1 MRGKFRLSFIGFL
14 VIGVVSVLSA
24 AMFQSVPASK
34 AQLVQKGAEKQ
45 FCNICGMN
53 LVMFYKTNYVAR
65 VDGKEKQYCSIHCLV
80 EDRDKNHADLQNIR
94 VVAADSLKFIDVD
107 KAYFV
112 VGSSKK
118 GTMSMVSKYAFS
130 TLKAASAFA
139 AKFGGVVTDFNG
151 AFEAAKKDFSKD
163 SHIIGNKQQKMAH
176 MGSMIYAK
184 KCEKIDKTF
193 DSVAQ
198 AKAFVISEKVCK
210 DLNPKELQAVGLYLI
225 NCCK

>member
-1 MRGKFRLSFIGFL
+1 MSGKFRLSFIGVL
-14 VIGVVSVLSA
+14 VVGLVSVLSA

-34 AQLVQKGAEKQ
+34 AQLVQKGQEKQ

-53 LVMFYKTNYVAR
+53 LVMFYKTNYAAH

-94 VVAADSLKFIDVD
+94 VVAVDTLKLIDAK

-118 GTMSMVSKYAFS
+118 GTMSMVSKYAFP
-130 TLKAASAFA
+130 TLKAASKFA

-151 AFEAAKKDFSKD
+151 ALEAAKEDFNS
-163 SHIIGNKQQKMAH
+163 
-176 MGSMIYAK
+176 
-184 KCEKIDKTF
+184 
-193 DSVAQ
+193 
-198 AKAFVISEKVCK
+198 
-210 DLNPKELQAVGLYLI
+210 
-225 NCCK
+225 

>member
-1 MRGKFRLSFIGFL
+1 MSGKFKLSFMGFL
-14 VIGVVSVLSA
+14 VIGLVSVLSA
-24 AMFQSVPASK
+24 AMFQTVPASK
-34 AQLVQKGAEKQ
+34 AQLLQKGAQKK
-45 FCNICGMN
+45 FCNVCGMN
-53 LVMFYKTNYVAR
+53 LVMFYKTNCAAV
-65 VDGKEKQYCSIHCLV
+65 VDGKEKQYCSLHCLV
-80 EDRDKNHADLQNIR
+80 EDKEKNHVNPQHIK
-94 VVAADSLKFIDVD
+94 VVAVDSLKFIDAD

-130 TLKAASAFA
+130 TLQAASKFA

-151 AFEAAKKDFSKD
+151 ALEAAKKDFSKD
-163 SHIIGNKQQKMAH
+163 SHMIGKKQQKMAH

-184 KCEKIDKTF
+184 KCKKIDKTF

-198 AKAFVISEKVCK
+198 AKAFVVSEKVCR
-210 DLNPKELQAVGLYLI
+210 DLNSKELQAVGLYLI

>member
-1 MRGKFRLSFIGFL
+1 MRKKYILPLMGFL
-14 VIGVVSVLSA
+14 VFGVVSVVSA

-34 AQLVQKGAEKQ
+34 AQLMQKGEQKQ

-53 LVMFYKTNYVAR
+53 LVMFYKTNYVAL
-65 VDGKEKQYCSIHCLV
+65 VNGKTKQYCSIHCLV
-80 EDRDKNHADLQNIR
+80 EDRDENHVNPQNIK
-94 VVAADSLKFIDVD
+94 VVAVDTLQLIDAD

-130 TLKAASAFA
+130 SLNAASKFA

-151 AFEAAKKDFSKD
+151 ALETAKEDFAKD
-163 SHIIGNKQQKMAH
+163 SHMIGKKQHKMSQ
-176 MGSMIYAK
+176 MGAMIYAK
-184 KCEKIDKTF
+184 KCKKIEKDF
-193 DSVAQ
+193 HSVAE
-198 AKAFVISEKVCK
+198 AKAFVSSHKTCK

-225 NCCK
+225 NR